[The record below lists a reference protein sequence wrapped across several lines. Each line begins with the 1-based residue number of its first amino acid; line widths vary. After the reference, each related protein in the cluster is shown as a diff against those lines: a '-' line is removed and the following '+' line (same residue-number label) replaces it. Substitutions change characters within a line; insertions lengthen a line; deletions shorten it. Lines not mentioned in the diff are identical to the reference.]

1 MASLWLTVAVLLALC
16 QASTPARAPQPLSTT
31 TKASTAA
38 RQTAPQETRPT
49 ASTAARQTTPQETRP
64 TASTPVRQTV
74 PQETRPTASTAARQ
88 TAPQETRP
96 TASTPVR
103 QTVPQETRPTA
114 STVKRYARALDDVD
128 TESSELPSLKCYQ
141 CVDISEQ
148 PNCSSPEEVE
158 CRPGLTRCL
167 NMMLTPPAYGI
178 TRRCASERECQSL
191 ESNPSSFV
199 TARCCDTDLCN

>member
-16 QASTPARAPQPLSTT
+16 QAATT
-31 TKASTAA
+31 LRPT
-38 RQTAPQETRPT
+38 QHPETRPT
-49 ASTAARQTTPQETRP
+49 ASPPVRQTAHHETRP
-64 TASTPVRQTV
+64 TVSKTVHPTQPKEPRPTAFTPVRHTEHY
-74 PQETRPTASTAARQ
+74 ETRPTVSK
-88 TAPQETRP
+88 PVRP
-96 TASTPVR
+96 TQTKETKSTDSTPR
-103 QTVPQETRPTA
+103 RH
-114 STVKRYARALDDVD
+114 ARSLEDTD
-128 TESSELPSLKCYQ
+128 TESSELQSLKCYQ

-167 NMMLTPPAYGI
+167 NMMLIPPAYGI